1 MNSDNQPT
9 LTLNDGRVMPQFGF
23 GTYLIENDDAQGA
36 VEGAI
41 DMGYRL
47 VDTAA
52 VYRNEKGVGKGL
64 DGHGD
69 IWLTTKIWNEQQGYD
84 ETKTAFDKCLGRLGR
99 DSVDLLLIHW
109 PCPEQDKYVDT
120 WKAFIDLQ
128 KNGKAKSIG
137 VSNFMPEHLE
147 KIIDAT
153 SVVPAVNQIEL
164 HPRFQQRESR
174 KVHKQLGIATQ
185 SWSPLGQGNGLDNN
199 VISSIADDLDAS
211 PAQVILSWHLQNDLL
226 VIPKASS
233 EEHQRDNL
241 GALGV
246 TLSDAQMASIDAL
259 DSETGRLGPHPAEF
273 D

>member
-1 MNSDNQPT
+1 MTSMKQPT
-9 LTLNDGRVMPQFGF
+9 LTLNDGRIMPQFGF
-23 GTYLIENDDAQGA
+23 GTYLIEDENAAGA
-36 VEGAI
+36 VKGAL

-64 DGHGD
+64 DGNDD

-84 ETKTAFDKCLGRLGR
+84 ETKTAFEKCLGRLDR
-99 DSVDLLLIHW
+99 EYVDLLLIHW
-109 PCPEQDKYVDT
+109 PCPDKGKYVDT

-128 KNGKAKSIG
+128 KEGRAKSIG

-153 SVVPAVNQIEL
+153 GVVPAVNQIEL
-164 HPRFQQRESR
+164 HPRFQQHEAR

-185 SWSPLGQGNGLDNN
+185 SWSPLGQGGGLDND
-199 VISSIADDLDAS
+199 VISAIAKDIDAS

-233 EEHQRDNL
+233 EKHQRDNL
-241 GALGV
+241 GSLEF

-259 DSETGRLGPHPAEF
+259 DSKTGRIGPHPLKF
-273 D
+273 C